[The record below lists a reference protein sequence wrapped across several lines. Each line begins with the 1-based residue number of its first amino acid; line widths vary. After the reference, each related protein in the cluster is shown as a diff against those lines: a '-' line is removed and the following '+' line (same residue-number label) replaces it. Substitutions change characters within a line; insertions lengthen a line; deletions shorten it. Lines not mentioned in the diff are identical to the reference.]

1 MKRLALVALLFAQA
15 GCMSQFTSRLDRG
28 NAQLEQVRGELA
40 KGNAQLAESTERL
53 RQMEKYLADLTQRM
67 ATMERFLK
75 RFGAGADGGL
85 PIGAEVPPAPPAG
98 ELGPGPR

>member
-1 MKRLALVALLFAQA
+1 MKRIALLVVLFAQT
-15 GCMSQFTSRLDRG
+15 GCMSQLTSRLDRG

-53 RQMEKYLADLTQRM
+53 RQMEKHLADVTQRM
-67 ATMERFLK
+67 GALERFLK
-75 RFGAGADGGL
+75 RFGAGADGGG
-85 PIGAEVPPAPPAG
+85 PVGADLPPAPPAG